1 MRIISGGIVCAFHTL
16 LPPIVIVNETETRE
30 NELKKVGIWSSGGR
44 MPHPV
49 ERLRQWNYKA
59 QYCEASQMSRTANLK
74 IREQL
79 GSGNEMENGE
89 WRMEDGEWTMEDGEL
104 GTENSLQ
111 SSHRSTPHC
120 EFSVPHSPFCVVVG
134 ALPSL

>member
-1 MRIISGGIVCAFHTL
+1 MT
-16 LPPIVIVNETETRE
+16 
-30 NELKKVGIWSSGGR
+30 
-44 MPHPV
+44 HPV

-89 WRMEDGEWTMEDGEL
+89 WRMGNGEWRMENG
-104 GTENSLQ
+104 GWRTWN
-111 SSHRSTPHC
+111 
-120 EFSVPHSPFCVVVG
+120 
-134 ALPSL
+134 